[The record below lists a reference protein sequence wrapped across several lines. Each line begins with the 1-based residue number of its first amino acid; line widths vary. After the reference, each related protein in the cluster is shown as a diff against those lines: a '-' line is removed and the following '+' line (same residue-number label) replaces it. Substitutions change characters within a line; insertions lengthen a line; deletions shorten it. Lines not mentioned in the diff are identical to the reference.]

1 MKKIDLL
8 IGALALVALVLILG
22 AVGTLQETP
31 GDVWQIL
38 ATMKIQL
45 IAAGILLIP
54 AAWKAV
60 TNR

>member
-8 IGALALVALVLILG
+8 IGALALIAVILLLG
-22 AVGTLQETP
+22 VVGTLQETP

-38 ATMKIQL
+38 TTMKIQL

-54 AAWKAV
+54 AILRGV
-60 TNR
+60 TRW

>member
-8 IGALALVALVLILG
+8 IGALALIAVVLILG
-22 AVGTLQETP
+22 VVGTLQETP

-38 ATMKIQL
+38 ATMKTQL

-54 AAWKAV
+54 AILRGV
-60 TNR
+60 TRW

>member
-8 IGALALVALVLILG
+8 IGALALVAVVLILG
-22 AVGTLQETP
+22 VIGTLQETP

-38 ATMKIQL
+38 ATMKLQL

-54 AAWKAV
+54 ALLRGV
-60 TNR
+60 TR

>member
-8 IGALALVALVLILG
+8 IGALALIAVILLLG
-22 AVGTLQETP
+22 VVGTLQETP

-38 ATMKIQL
+38 TTMKIQL

-54 AAWKAV
+54 AIWRGV
-60 TNR
+60 TRW